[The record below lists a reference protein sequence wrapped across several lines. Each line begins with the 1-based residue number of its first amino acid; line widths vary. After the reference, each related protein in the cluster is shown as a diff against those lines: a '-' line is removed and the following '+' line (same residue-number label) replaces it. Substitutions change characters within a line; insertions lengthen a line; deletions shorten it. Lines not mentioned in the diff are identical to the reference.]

1 MVYQHLVWPRGCARC
16 VGYEAGRTK
25 RLWPHGSLSGREDR
39 LIRGPSCNVERA
51 MREVTCGVE
60 PGRRGHG
67 SLFSVKGT
75 GVGRG
80 VHQMSSKAPSSS
92 NSLQRFTGVGSG
104 RQALPPKCGKTKKK
118 PLCCRRKYHRVSS
131 PCQSR
136 QHLLGGSSRK
146 PPANQSPGKLNKL

>member
-1 MVYQHLVWPRGCARC
+1 MVYQHLVWPRDCARC

-92 NSLQRFTGVGSG
+92 TAVHRCGQWKTGPSPQNVVKPKRNPSAADANITGCPHHVSLDNI
-104 RQALPPKCGKTKKK
+104 C
-118 PLCCRRKYHRVSS
+118 
-131 PCQSR
+131 
-136 QHLLGGSSRK
+136 LGGALENRQPIKAQES
-146 PPANQSPGKLNKL
+146 